1 MKRVTNKMKMENK
14 TASVLKTIIYIAILF
29 YSNDGNDNDIVS
41 GYHVIGTVLNIL
53 HIIWQPYEV
62 DVIIPIPQIRNLSP
76 TEVNCSVL

>member
-53 HIIWQPYEV
+53 HII
-62 DVIIPIPQIRNLSP
+62 
-76 TEVNCSVL
+76 